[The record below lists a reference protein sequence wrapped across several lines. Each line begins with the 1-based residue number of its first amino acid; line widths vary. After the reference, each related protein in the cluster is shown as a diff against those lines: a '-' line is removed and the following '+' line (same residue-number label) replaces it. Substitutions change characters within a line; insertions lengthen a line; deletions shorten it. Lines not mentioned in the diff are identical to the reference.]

1 MKEVKNQ
8 LKKLTGA
15 PFVSN
20 DTLPVRPAI
29 VTVRPQTE
37 PKKTFKALEKY
48 SCVNGTFSIK
58 GTRITA
64 ASNAYLIDSVRCGF
78 AS

>member
-29 VTVRPQTE
+29 VTIRPQAE
-37 PKKTFKALEKY
+37 PTKAFKTLDENHKLVRRY
-48 SCVNGTFSIK
+48 SFDDNG
-58 GTRITA
+58 GG
-64 ASNAYLIDSVRCGF
+64 YMGL
-78 AS
+78 

>member
-15 PFVSN
+15 QFVSN

-37 PKKTFKALEKY
+37 PKKAFKALEENHKLVRRY
-48 SCVNGTFSIK
+48 SFDDNG
-58 GTRITA
+58 GG
-64 ASNAYLIDSVRCGF
+64 YMGL
-78 AS
+78 